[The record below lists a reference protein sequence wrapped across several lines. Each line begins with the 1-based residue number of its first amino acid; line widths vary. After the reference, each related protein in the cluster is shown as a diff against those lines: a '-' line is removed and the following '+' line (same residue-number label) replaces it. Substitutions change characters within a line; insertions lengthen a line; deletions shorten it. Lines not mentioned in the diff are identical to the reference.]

1 MLVTNG
7 MKNKSLFC
15 LLLFSF
21 CLLFLSSCR
30 LYNLERK
37 LDPEE
42 QDWLSQVRYT
52 VTSEERKIF
61 LELPPSEREKFKE
74 EFWKKRD
81 PDPSTEENEFK
92 IEYYKRIDY
101 ANKYLS
107 GGGKP
112 GYLQDR
118 GRIFI
123 LFGPPTERSRYPGS
137 EPPFEIWYYGRFPI
151 TFVDRF
157 YNGNYRLVA
166 TNLAVLN
173 EINTALANVRKG
185 QKRQIEQS
193 EEGKAFFDINLKI
206 EKDSKKE
213 PFLSVEIPYRKIWFA
228 AKEDILETTLVLFME
243 IFDSNQEK
251 IWQYQKDFLISL
263 TERELEEKMDK
274 AYQIKIPL
282 KLEKDSYS
290 LLLEITN
297 KTGEEKLKKSLS
309 FTI

>member
-1 MLVTNG
+1 
-7 MKNKSLFC
+7 MKTKGLSC
-15 LLLFSF
+15 LLIFSF
-21 CLLFLSSCR
+21 CLLFVSSCR

-37 LDPEE
+37 LEPEE
-42 QDWLSQVRYT
+42 QEWLSLVRYT
-52 VTSEERKIF
+52 ITSEEKKIF
-61 LELPPSEREKFKE
+61 LELPPSERKKFKE

-81 PDPSTEENEFK
+81 PYPSTEENEFK
-92 IEYYKRIDY
+92 LEYYKRIDY

-118 GRIFI
+118 GRILI
-123 LFGPPTERSRYPGS
+123 IFGPPTQRARYPGS
-137 EPPFEIWYYGRFPI
+137 QPPYEVWYYGQFPI

-157 YNGNYRLVA
+157 YNGDFKLVT

-173 EINTALANVRKG
+173 EINTALANVRQG
-185 QKRQIEQS
+185 QQRQIAEY
-193 EEGKAFFDINLKI
+193 EEGKAFLDVNLKI
-206 EKDSKKE
+206 ESEPEKE
-213 PFLSVEIPYRKIWFA
+213 PFLSVEIPYKKIWFA
-228 AKEDILETTLVLFME
+228 AKEDILETTLAVFME

-251 IWQYQKDFLISL
+251 AWQYQKDFLISL
-263 TERELEEKMDK
+263 TERELEKKMDK

-282 KLEKDSYS
+282 LLEKGSYS
-290 LLLEITN
+290 LVLEITN